1 MDAGT
6 LIKHFMDFVTNSII
20 EYMFDLGYDLSFDLG
35 SPAQLSVFG
44 AIVKT

>member
-1 MDAGT
+1 
-6 LIKHFMDFVTNSII
+6 MDFITNSMY
-20 EYMFDLGYDLSFDLG
+20 EYLFVLGFDFSFDLG